1 VTLRILTVVGN
12 RPQFIKAAAVSG
24 HLRERAEEVL
34 VHTGQHYDPELSEVF
49 FDQLAMPS
57 PDHEL
62 EIGSG
67 SHAEQTA
74 AILTRL
80 EPLAAEVQ
88 PDALLIYGD
97 TNSTLGG
104 ALVAAKS
111 QLPLAHVEAGMR
123 SGDRE
128 MPEEINRL
136 VADSLSQL
144 LLPPTET
151 AMENLRRE
159 GLAARAVQTGDV
171 MADVALRVG
180 PVADERSRILDQ
192 LGLEPGGFIVATAH
206 RPGNV
211 DDPDHLATLIE
222 VLEAAASI
230 APVVFPVHPRTRE
243 RLESAGTLTSLEGR
257 GIRPTEP
264 LGYLDMIRLVRA
276 ARAVITDSGGVQ
288 KEAFLAAAP
297 CLTMREET
305 EWVETVEAG
314 WNRLIGLRADAVRS
328 ALDELPQP
336 GEPSPA
342 AEIYGGGRAGERVAE
357 AVADWLT

>member
-1 VTLRILTVVGN
+1 
-12 RPQFIKAAAVSG
+12 
-24 HLRERAEEVL
+24 
-34 VHTGQHYDPELSEVF
+34 
-49 FDQLAMPS
+49 
-57 PDHEL
+57 
-62 EIGSG
+62 
-67 SHAEQTA
+67 
-74 AILTRL
+74 
-80 EPLAAEVQ
+80 
-88 PDALLIYGD
+88 
-97 TNSTLGG
+97 
-104 ALVAAKS
+104 
-111 QLPLAHVEAGMR
+111 
-123 SGDRE
+123 
-128 MPEEINRL
+128 
-136 VADSLSQL
+136 
-144 LLPPTET
+144 
-151 AMENLRRE
+151 
-159 GLAARAVQTGDV
+159 
-171 MADVALRVG
+171 
-180 PVADERSRILDQ
+180 
-192 LGLEPGGFIVATAH
+192 
-206 RPGNV
+206 V